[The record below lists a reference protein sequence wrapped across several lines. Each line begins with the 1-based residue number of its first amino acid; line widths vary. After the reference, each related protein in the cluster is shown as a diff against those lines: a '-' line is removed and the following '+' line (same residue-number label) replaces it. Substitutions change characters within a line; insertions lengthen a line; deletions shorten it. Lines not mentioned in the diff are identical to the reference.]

1 MKKNFY
7 RLFVCLLALVLLSS
21 GGYLLWK
28 NADYQRGAE
37 DYAQAAEEAE
47 VPPLDPVPLPAPD
60 EPAPQDPNPGLL
72 ENVDLDNLRAVN
84 EDVLGWIVI
93 PDTLLSYP
101 IVQCGDNQ
109 YYLNRTWQGKRS
121 SVGAIFMECQCSP
134 DFSDFNTIIYGH
146 RMNNESM
153 FGTLRSYENIDFWR
167 EHPSVYVVTDD
178 SIRVYDICS
187 AFEVGIQEIVYRLDI
202 EESALQQ
209 ELIDFSLEHSVI
221 DTGVVPT
228 PDGQMLTLS
237 TCTGHGHSSR
247 WVVQAVLRKEAKN
260 TSAAKMART
269 FSISPEIQATI

>member
-21 GGYLLWK
+21 SGYLLWK

-72 ENVDLDNLRAVN
+72 ENVDLDNLRVVN

-93 PDTLLSYP
+93 PDTVLSYP

-209 ELIDFSLEHSVI
+209 ELINFSLEHSVI

-260 TSAAKMART
+260 TSAAKMTRT

>member
-37 DYAQAAEEAE
+37 DYAQAVEEAE

-93 PDTLLSYP
+93 PDTVLSYP

-209 ELIDFSLEHSVI
+209 ELINFSLEHSVI